1 MKNLNKLSHCI
12 ALLLVFI
19 LTGAFTARA
28 DIVKGNVVDD
38 TGEPL
43 IGVSVMVVGQSRG
56 VSTDIDGNYTIQVP
70 NPKKDEL
77 RFSYVGMTPKVEKVN
92 SRTVVN
98 VVLESASEA
107 LDEVVVV
114 GYGQQ
119 KKASVVGSIVQTTGE
134 TLARAGGVS
143 SLGAALT
150 GNLPGVTTIASSGMP
165 GDEDPKI
172 VIRGQTSWNGSD
184 PLILVDGIER
194 EMSSID
200 ISSVATVSVL
210 KDASATAVY
219 GVKGANGVILITTK
233 RGTEG
238 DAQVHARANFT
249 MKVPSKLPEKYDS
262 YDSYLLRNRAIERE
276 LMIPGTNSWDEVYPL
291 EILNK
296 FRNPANAEEWDRYPN
311 VDWADYLFKDAAYS
325 QNVSVDVSGGTKFVK
340 YYAAIDFLHE
350 GDLFKRFDNH
360 RNYSAGFGFTRVNA
374 RSNLDFQLTPTTM
387 LRVNLFGSNGSKQS
401 PYGRNADDPI
411 GADFWSAAYKTAPGA
426 IRPIYSDGTWGF
438 YAPRNADV
446 PNSAYNL
453 SLGGVEK
460 KTTTRINTDFVLSQD
475 LKVVTPGLRL
485 EGRFSL
491 DYSFLEGRRGIV
503 DLDTPAQRKWVDP
516 ATGQVSYA
524 EPVINSGS
532 QLDFA
537 EGIYWTTQ
545 GGEVDKNKTFR
556 KVYYSFQLDYNRS
569 FGKNEVSALAAFTR
583 EDYAR
588 GSEFHHYRED
598 WVFRATYNFAYRY
611 FAEFNGAYNGSEKF
625 GSNNR
630 FDFFPS
636 FSLGWSLSNEPFMES
651 CRTWLS
657 QFKVRASWGKV
668 GDDSAGGRWLYR
680 DQYTYG
686 GNVAMGMVN
695 PANSPYAFYR
705 ISQLGNPDIS
715 WEKVTKKNLG
725 IEYGFLNNMIAGN
738 VDIFSDHRTD
748 IYIAGADRAIA
759 SYFGTDAPGANLG
772 IVDSK
777 GYELEIRLNYPFN
790 RNTRA
795 WLNASMTHATNK
807 IKYRDDKPLLPAYRK
822 QEGYAIGQNRDYI
835 DLGTMTTW
843 DDIMGSTETA
853 SNNANK
859 LPGDYMIVD
868 FNGDGVIDTNDQAP
882 VGFSSI
888 PQNTYNATL
897 GFEWKGLTATV
908 QFYGVSNVTR
918 EITFPTFQNS
928 NVVAYVE
935 GNYWTPG
942 GSGLPMPR
950 WETKTDPS
958 ARGKRYSYD
967 GSYVRL
973 KNAEISYRIPT
984 NLTKKIGVS
993 GCRVFVNG
1001 DNLWLWTKMP
1011 DDREGN
1017 LGGYGSTNGA
1027 YPTVRRFNLGIDI
1040 TL

>member
-1 MKNLNKLSHCI
+1 MKNGKKRPRYI
-12 ALLLVFI
+12 ALLLTF
-19 LTGAFTARA
+19 LLAGALVARA
-28 DIVKGNVVDD
+28 DTVRGNVSDD

-43 IGVSVMVVGQSRG
+43 IGVSVTLVGSKIG
-56 VSTDIDGNYTIQVP
+56 VTTDIDGNYALNVPDIQ
-70 NPKKDEL
+70 NGEL
-77 RFSYVGMTPKVEKVN
+77 KFSYLAMETQIVKIKSRKVIDVVMRNADN
-92 SRTVVN
+92 S
-98 VVLESASEA
+98 

-119 KKASVVGSIVQTTGE
+119 KKASIVGSIVQTSGE
-134 TLARAGGVS
+134 VLARAGGVS

-150 GNLPGVTTIASSGMP
+150 GNLPGVVTMSSSGMP
-165 GDEDPKI
+165 GDEDPRI
-172 VIRGQTSWNGSD
+172 VIRGQSSWNGSD
-184 PLILVDGIER
+184 PLILVDGVER
-194 EMSSID
+194 EMSTVD

-233 RGTEG
+233 RGSEG
-238 DAQVHARANFT
+238 NAEVHARVNLTA
-249 MKVPSKLPEKYDS
+249 KVPSKLPEKYDS

-276 LMIPGTNSWDEVYPL
+276 LMISGTNSWGEIYPL
-291 EILNK
+291 DILNK
-296 FRNPANAEEWDRYPN
+296 FRNPANADEWDRYPN
-311 VDWADYLFKDAAYS
+311 VDWADYLFKDVAFS

-350 GDLFKRFDNH
+350 GDIFKRFDNH
-360 RNYSAGFGFTRVNA
+360 RGYSAGFGYTRVNA
-374 RSNLDFQLTPTTM
+374 RSNLDFQLTPSTT
-387 LRVNLFGSNGSKQS
+387 LRVNLFGSNGGKQA
-401 PYGRNADDPI
+401 PYGRNFDDPI
-411 GADFWSAAYKTAPGA
+411 GSGFWNAAYKTAPGS

-460 KTTTRINTDFVLSQD
+460 KTTTRINSDFILTQNLD
-475 LKVVTPGLRL
+475 CITKGLRA

-516 ATGQVSYA
+516 ATGQISY
-524 EPVINSGS
+524 EQPVINSGS
-532 QLDFA
+532 QLDFS
-537 EGIYWTTQ
+537 EGVYWTTQ
-545 GGEVDKNKTFR
+545 GGEVNRKYTFR
-556 KVYYSFQLDYNRS
+556 KVYYSFQLDYNRQ
-569 FGKNEVSALAAFTR
+569 FGQHEVGAMGAFTR

-598 WVFRATYNFAYRY
+598 WVFRATYNFASRY
-611 FAEFNGAYNGSEKF
+611 FAEFNGAYNGSEKY

-636 FSLGWSLSNEPFMES
+636 VSVGWRLSGEPFMERFS
-651 CRTWLS
+651 TWLT
-657 QFKVRASWGKV
+657 QLKFRASWGKV
-668 GDDSAGGRWLYR
+668 GDDSGGGRWLYR
-680 DQYTYG
+680 DQYSYG
-686 GNVAMGMVN
+686 GNIAMGMVN
-695 PANSPYAFYR
+695 PSNSIYTFYR
-705 ISQLGNPDIS
+705 ISQLGNPDIT
-715 WEKVTKKNLG
+715 WEKVTKRNLG
-725 IEYGFLNNMIAGN
+725 LEYGFLNNIISGS
-738 VDIFSDHRTD
+738 VDFFSDHRND
-748 IYIAGADRAIA
+748 IYIAGNQRAIP

-772 IVDSK
+772 VVDSK
-777 GYELEIRLNYPFN
+777 GYELELKLSYPFN
-790 RNTRA
+790 NETRI
-795 WLNASMTHATNK
+795 WFNASMTHATNK
-807 IKYRDDKPLLPAYRK
+807 VKFRDDKPLLPGYRK
-822 QEGYAIGQNRDYI
+822 SAGYAIDQRRDYI
-835 DLGTMTTW
+835 DAGTMTGW

-853 SNNANK
+853 SNNDSK
-859 LPGDYMIVD
+859 LPGDFLIVD

-882 VGFSSI
+882 VGYSSI

-897 GFEWKGLTATV
+897 GFEWKGLSAMI
-908 QFYGVSNVTR
+908 QFYGVNNVTR

-935 GNYWTPG
+935 GDYWTPG

-958 ARGKRYSYD
+958 ARGTRYSFD

-973 KNAEISYRIPT
+973 KNVEISYRLPRKLIS
-984 NLTKKIGVS
+984 KIGLS

-1001 DNLWLWTKMP
+1001 DNLYLWTKMP
-1011 DDREGN
+1011 DDREAN
-1017 LGGYGSTNGA
+1017 LGGYGSTDGA
-1027 YPTVRRFNLGIDI
+1027 YPTVRRFNLGFDI